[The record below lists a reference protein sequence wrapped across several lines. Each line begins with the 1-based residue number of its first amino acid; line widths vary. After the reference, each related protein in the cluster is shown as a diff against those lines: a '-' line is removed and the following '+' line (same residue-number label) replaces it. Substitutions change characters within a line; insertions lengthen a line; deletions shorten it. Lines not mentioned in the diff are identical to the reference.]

1 MRGAA
6 PRASRGRKLALLR
19 GYVAGRALW
28 CSWQLT
34 RRCDSFCQFCEHR
47 LEGGDPD
54 PDLQVC
60 LRVIEALDAAGTLV
74 VSLTGGDPLLRSD
87 LPEIVA
93 ALARRH
99 FPLLTTHGFLLSRE
113 RARGLWQAGLEGAS
127 VLLHHADPARHDEA
141 AGLQGAQ
148 ARSLRA
154 LEALLSERTRASQQV
169 NVKTRLLGDDL
180 DALERLLAL
189 AAGLGVTVTVEPG
202 FPLPQADPVAADLAA
217 RLLALKR
224 RHPHLRSSA
233 AFLGRIPQA
242 LREGVP
248 GCAAGR
254 AFLNVDHRGRVS
266 QCIEFTRPQDQAGD
280 LRREAWADVLP
291 RLRERHARNTC
302 RSCFYASRGEVEALY
317 TVRGL
322 VGALPALVRA

>member
-1 MRGAA
+1 MTDAA
-6 PRASRGRKLALLR
+6 PRASRGRKLALVR

-34 RRCDSFCQFCEHR
+34 RRCDSYCQFCEHR

-54 PDLQVC
+54 PELELC
-60 LRVIEALDAAGTLV
+60 LKVIAALDAAGSLV
-74 VSLTGGDPLLRSD
+74 VSLTGGDPLLHAN
-87 LPEIVA
+87 LTEIVA

-113 RARGLWQAGLEGAS
+113 RARALWSAGLEGAS
-127 VLLHHADPARHDEA
+127 VLLHDADAARHDEA

-154 LEALLSERTRASQQV
+154 LEVLVAERTRAGQQV

-189 AAGLGVTVTVEPG
+189 AAGLGVTVTVEPS
-202 FPLPQADPVAADLAA
+202 FPLPQADAGAPELGA

-224 RHPHLRSSA
+224 RHPHLRSSS
-233 AFLGRIPQA
+233 AFLARIPQA

-266 QCIEFTRPQDQAGD
+266 QCIEFTRPEDQAGD
-280 LRREAWADVLP
+280 LRRETWADVLP
-291 RLRERHARNTC
+291 RLRARQARNTC
-302 RSCFYASRGEVEALY
+302 QACFYASRGEVEALY

>member
-1 MRGAA
+1 MTQAA
-6 PRASRGRKLALLR
+6 PRVSRGRKLGLLR
-19 GYVAGRALW
+19 GYMAGRPLW

-54 PDLQVC
+54 PELRDC
-60 LRVIEALDAAGTLV
+60 LRVVAELDAAGSLV
-74 VSLTGGDPLLRSD
+74 VSLTGGDPLLHPD
-87 LPEIVA
+87 LAQIVA

-99 FPLLTTHGFLLSRE
+99 FPLLTTHGFLLTRE
-113 RARGLWQAGLEGAS
+113 RARSLWTAGLEGAS
-127 VLLHHADPARHDEA
+127 VLLHDADAARHDEA

-154 LEALLSERTRASQQV
+154 LEALVAERTRPHQQV
-169 NVKTRLLGDDL
+169 NVKTRLSGGDL
-180 DALERLLAL
+180 DALERLLTL
-189 AAGLGVTVTVEPG
+189 SRGLGVTVTVEPG
-202 FPLPQADPVAADLAA
+202 YPLPQSTPGAADLGT

-224 RHPHLRSSA
+224 RHAHLRSSA

-242 LREGVP
+242 LEQGVP

-254 AFLNVDHRGRVS
+254 AFFNVDHRGRVS
-266 QCIEFTRPQDQAGD
+266 QCIEFTRAEDQAGD
-280 LRREAWADVLP
+280 LRREAWQGVLP
-291 RLRERHARNTC
+291 RLRERHARNDC
-302 RSCFYASRGEVEALY
+302 RACFYASRGEVEALY

-322 VGALPALVRA
+322 VSALPALVRA